1 MAAKVADI
9 ASELDVEDFHFAQT
23 PAHKIGRIEALKKA
37 GRHPLMVGDGL
48 NDAPSLAA
56 GHASMAP
63 ASASDIG
70 RQAADFVF
78 TRNELKAIPEAIR
91 IARKSRSLIKQNFGL
106 ALAYNAVAVP
116 LAMAGMISPLIAA
129 IAMSTSSLVVIG
141 NSLRLRARTKDRSV
155 LAGKTYGKIS
165 GMKGIEAT

>member
-1 MAAKVADI
+1 M
-9 ASELDVEDFHFAQT
+9 
-23 PAHKIGRIEALKKA
+23 
-37 GRHPLMVGDGL
+37 GDGL

-78 TRNELKAIPEAIR
+78 TRNDLEAIPHAIQ
-91 IARKSRSLIKQNFGL
+91 IARKARRLIKQNFGL
-106 ALAYNAVAVP
+106 ALAYNAIAVP
-116 LAMAGMISPLIAA
+116 LAMGGMISPLFAA

-141 NSLRLRARTKDRSV
+141 NSLRLRANMKNWSRTTQVNPKPLSR
-155 LAGKTYGKIS
+155 LETA
-165 GMKGIEAT
+165 